1 MAVSVVMPA
10 LELAQETGKL
20 VSWRKKEGERVAKGE
35 PLLEIETDKA
45 VVEIEAPAEGIL
57 TAVTAHEG
65 AVIPVGKIIA
75 WIVLPG
81 ESAPAAD
88 APAQSDLEH
97 ARPIRTDTNVAPQ
110 PAIPTAAAGA
120 VGVASRI
127 SPKARRLAREHGI
140 DISNVR
146 GSGADGEILASDIE
160 ALARPHASQPLGS
173 QAPPEVKPSSIET
186 ISSAAR
192 LMAERTAQSW
202 TTVPHFF
209 VVRDVDAS
217 GLLAARER
225 LSREIEKVRGPRPT
239 HTDFLIALVARTLLR
254 HPRVNASWTG
264 EGIRLNGEVNV
275 AVAIAVKD
283 AVVAAI
289 VRDSSAA
296 SIGEIA
302 MYRRDLVERAR
313 AGRLHPSDISGAT
326 FTISNLGM
334 YHVDAFSA
342 IIVPPQAA
350 ILAVGSIANRVVP
363 VEDRPGI
370 RPMMTLTLSCDH
382 RVIDGARAAAFLD
395 DTAQAIHNP
404 TILLE

>member
-20 VSWRKKEGERVAKGE
+20 VSWRKKEGDHVAKGE
-35 PLLEIETDKA
+35 PLLEIETDKV

-57 TAVTAHEG
+57 AAVTAHEG

-81 ESAPAAD
+81 ENAPVEAPATRPDFEHPRQIRTDVNTVPQPVVVAPAAE
-88 APAQSDLEH
+88 SD
-97 ARPIRTDTNVAPQ
+97 
-110 PAIPTAAAGA
+110 
-120 VGVASRI
+120 GVIARI

-140 DISNVR
+140 DISHVR
-146 GSGADGEILASDIE
+146 GSGTEGEILASDIE
-160 ALARPHASQPLGS
+160 ALARTHTPQFLGTRVTPEIEASP
-173 QAPPEVKPSSIET
+173 VET

-192 LMAERTAQSW
+192 VMADRTARSW
-202 TTVPHFF
+202 TTVPHFY

-217 GLLAARER
+217 GLIAARER
-225 LSREIEKVRGPRPT
+225 LSREIEKVSGPRPS
-239 HTDFLIALVARTLLR
+239 HTDFLIALVARTLLQ
-254 HPRVNASWTG
+254 HPRVNASWIG
-264 EGIRLNGEVNV
+264 EGIRLNREVNV
-275 AVAIAVKD
+275 AFAIAVKD

-289 VRDSSAA
+289 IRNASSS

-302 MYRRDLVERAR
+302 VSRRDLVERAR
-313 AGRLHPSDISGAT
+313 AGRLQPSDISGAT

-342 IIVPPQAA
+342 IIVPPQAG

-363 VEDRPGI
+363 VEGRPGI

-382 RVIDGARAAAFLD
+382 RVIDGARAAAFLND
-395 DTAQAIHNP
+395 IAQAIHDPAN
-404 TILLE
+404 LLE